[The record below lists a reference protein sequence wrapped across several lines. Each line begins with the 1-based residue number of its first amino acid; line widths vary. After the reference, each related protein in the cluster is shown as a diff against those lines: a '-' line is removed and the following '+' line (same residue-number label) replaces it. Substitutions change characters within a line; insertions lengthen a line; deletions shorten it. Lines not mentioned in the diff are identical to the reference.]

1 MYVMFSWQEHC
12 SCHSSIKFISS
23 HHCVISSICLTPK
36 TDNSCIQCC
45 KGIRFFFFT
54 ESAWQIYCTML
65 YCFVYFRVLFTTI
78 WNSRISVTF
87 SLVSFGV
94 VADDLVTRTVECAGS
109 GTVFIYIAGT
119 RDLDVEKQAHGGEN
133 SHYVCQQCHFHQKLR
148 EIGKIV
154 PFYPCQNNIL
164 GDFSQSGAW
173 VVYHGHYK
181 ITKKSTIF
189 LCSIFFD
196 KLILTVIR
204 VFGFKKFWEYSL
216 IRLPLYVQKCS
227 GIKVAECSCWYLC
240 FIYIF
245 L

>member
-1 MYVMFSWQEHC
+1 MYVMFSWQKHC

-133 SHYVCQQCHFHQKLR
+133 SHYVCQQRHFHQKLR
-148 EIGKIV
+148 EISKIV
-154 PFYPCQNNIL
+154 PYYPCQNNIL
-164 GDFSQSGAW
+164 DDFCQSGA
-173 VVYHGHYK
+173 
-181 ITKKSTIF
+181 
-189 LCSIFFD
+189 
-196 KLILTVIR
+196 
-204 VFGFKKFWEYSL
+204 
-216 IRLPLYVQKCS
+216 
-227 GIKVAECSCWYLC
+227 
-240 FIYIF
+240 
-245 L
+245 